1 MNVPSRRGWLAVLL
15 GGLVMLGGP
24 ATSPGFSNQGPPRPQ
39 ESAPPVDEFVVPESG
54 LYLVHRWTNERSELF
69 PLLDGEILLQHD
81 PRQIDEQSTEP
92 VVFLT
97 VKRTDRVL
105 FENHRDLEAIPQD
118 DGRIQLQMTLSP
130 DSADELEQLSR
141 RTLGRQVA
149 TVVGDRVITIHK
161 VRSVIRGG
169 KIQISRCTDEGCE
182 VLMRQLTR
190 DP

>member
-1 MNVPSRRGWLAVLL
+1 MNVPSRRSWLTCLLL
-15 GGLVMLGGP
+15 GGWVMLGGP
-24 ATSPGFSNQGPPRPQ
+24 ATSPGCQPRPQ
-39 ESAPPVDEFVVPESG
+39 ESVPPVDESVAPKSG
-54 LYLVHRWTNERSELF
+54 LYLVHRWTNQRSELF
-69 PLLDGEILLQHD
+69 PLLDGEILLHHD

-149 TVVGDRVITIHK
+149 TVVGNRVITIHK